1 MISAVLINF
10 NLLYIY
16 IIMKNLSLKVTQ
28 NIDGLNNEF
37 TQLIEVSNE
46 NFDTLIGTALN
57 RLFEYQTTLAT
68 INDKGRFRCNAPMT
82 IEIESENTLI
92 STDDIL
98 SETSK
103 EGLKIGNTAKGKK
116 RFARKIYLLL
126 QFAYSEAREVQYTE
140 LVAELEAEIA
150 SI

>member
-1 MISAVLINF
+1 
-10 NLLYIY
+10 
-16 IIMKNLSLKVTQ
+16 MKILSLKVTQ
-28 NIDGLNNEF
+28 TIDGLNNEF
-37 TQLIEVSNE
+37 SQKIDVSNE

-68 INDKGRFRCNAPMT
+68 ISDKGRFRCNAPMT
-82 IEIESENTLI
+82 IEIESENSLI

-98 SETSK
+98 SDISK
-103 EGLKIGNTAKGKK
+103 DGLKIGNTAKGKK

-126 QFAYSEAREVQYTE
+126 KFAYSDAREVEYTT
-140 LVAELEAEIA
+140 LLSELELEIA